1 MTTAGDKRRVF
12 METEMDFE
20 IYMCT
25 YTFMSIYVYVC
36 IYTDIF
42 LHLFYYLQTHLYIY
56 MFKYIYICVKKTFT
70 NPDLKTI
77 LYQKKKLLHRQ
88 DPKHLINSSINHF
101 CVPVGSLASTFFT
114 LNILL
119 FFSSSSKKLSVSIF

>member
-25 YTFMSIYVYVC
+25 YTFMSMYVYVY
-36 IYTDIF
+36 IYTQIYF
-42 LHLFYYLQTHLYIY
+42 YIY
-56 MFKYIYICVKKTFT
+56 FITYKHIYTYTCLNIYICVKKTFT